1 MLFLKCVCGTGGG
14 GAERMG
20 RIHDAESFKK
30 RGEMPL
36 LTQSFSADSSLPWGK
51 GVRFC
56 DSFRY

>member
-1 MLFLKCVCGTGGG
+1 
-14 GAERMG
+14 MG